1 METLLI
7 ICLLACNAWLL
18 YILSSG
24 RKKKDGRGKRQAEPS
39 PDHHASMEDI
49 IGKSRFRMSSPRAG
63 KEAQAAIP
71 TPHAATSDETEEVS
85 ISDTTFADEIPQKA
99 PMQVPAD
106 RLDEV
111 FTDMRIEDA
120 DGRDRWEESR
130 EDEPM
135 ARGTSFEDIDKAVA
149 TVRKDSASDEDNLH
163 AGKVFTRIE
172 TSELYDSIVS
182 SYDSVG
188 TRVRQVMDMHLSA
201 LESKAASR
209 KAFSLPDS
217 IEDFD
222 VRKYV

>member
-7 ICLLACNAWLL
+7 ICLLACNTWLL
-18 YILSSG
+18 YILFSG
-24 RKKKDGRGKRQAEPS
+24 KEKKDDSGKRAEEPS
-39 PDHHASMEDI
+39 PSNHAGMEDI
-49 IGKSRFRMSSPRAG
+49 VGKSRFQMSRIKTG
-63 KEAQAAIP
+63 QEAQATISV
-71 TPHAATSDETEEVS
+71 PHAATSDETEEVS

-135 ARGTSFEDIDKAVA
+135 ARGTGFEDIDKAVA
-149 TVRKDSASDEDNLH
+149 TVRKDSASDEENLH
-163 AGKVFTRIE
+163 AGKVFTLIE

-182 SYDSVG
+182 SYESVD